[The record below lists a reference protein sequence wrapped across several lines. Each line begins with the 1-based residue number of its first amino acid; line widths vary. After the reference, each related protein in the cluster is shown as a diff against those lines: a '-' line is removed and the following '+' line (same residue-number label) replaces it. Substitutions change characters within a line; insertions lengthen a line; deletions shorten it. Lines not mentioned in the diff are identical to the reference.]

1 MSFPLVATALLFK
14 TLSYYHHRQ
23 RPAPS
28 PSDADSPHAT
38 RRRRTSSR
46 QSTHPYSPRLT
57 RTYLAPPQIAQSLD
71 EPSSSPTHTPPLL
84 RTPPPRSPSLSPS
97 SPESPRFPP
106 LSSES
111 TFPLRSP
118 TASPSSSRLAHRT
131 PSIASRRSSISSSIA
146 SIGFHPIAS
155 TTLQPVIQS
164 SFDDTSLTTAA
175 AQHQRR
181 AGDVG
186 TLERSASLGLGRPP
200 LSSMLPPDPPGSAT
214 SPATLSITPSNSS
227 SSSSTSTESEST
239 TLKKR
244 SFSLPFMKRKASSA
258 TKDKTDVPVVER
270 LRNIG
275 RK

>member
-1 MSFPLVATALLFK
+1 MSFPLVATALLFR
-14 TLSYYHHRQ
+14 TLCYYQDRQ

-46 QSTHPYSPRLT
+46 QSTNPYSPRLT
-57 RTYLAPPQIAQSLD
+57 RTYLAPPKIAQSLD
-71 EPSSSPTHTPPLL
+71 EPPSSPTHTPPLL
-84 RTPPPRSPSLSPS
+84 RTPPPRSPSLSAF
-97 SPESPRFPP
+97 SPESPRSPP
-106 LSSES
+106 SSSES
-111 TFPLRSP
+111 TFPPRSP

-155 TTLQPVIQS
+155 TTLQPVLQS
-164 SFDDTSLTTAA
+164 SFDDTSLTAAA

-181 AGDVG
+181 TGDVG

-200 LSSMLPPDPPGSAT
+200 LSSILPPDPPLGPASAT
-214 SPATLSITPSNSS
+214 VPATVSVTPSNSS
-227 SSSSTSTESEST
+227 GSTDSEST
-239 TLKKR
+239 VGLKKR